1 MMKND
6 KEFEN
11 LFKSNYTR
19 LYYYALTFVDDAEVC
34 KDIVSD
40 VFETLWH
47 DYDSVRPD
55 GRMAYLYA
63 CVKNRCVD
71 HLRRRSVKQRYVL
84 FYATD
89 VREGLLGTDRE
100 LEERLQRQGHQRD
113 AATTALRPGTV
124 LLPQEVLPGG
134 GCHPGHHH
142 GRRQT
147 AHHHG
152 AEKPERRIYV
162 KVST

>member
-1 MMKND
+1 MTNND
-6 KEFEN
+6 KEFEY

-84 FYATD
+84 FYAAD

-100 LEERLQRQGHQRD
+100 LEERLQRVDRVISGMPPQRRFVLEQCFSTRSYREV
-113 AATTALRPGTV
+113 AAILGITTDGVKRHITTALRN
-124 LLPQEVLPGG
+124 LRDEFML
-134 GCHPGHHH
+134 
-142 GRRQT
+142 
-147 AHHHG
+147 
-152 AEKPERRIYV
+152 K
-162 KVST
+162 

>member
-1 MMKND
+1 MTKND
-6 KEFEN
+6 KEFES

-100 LEERLQRQGHQRD
+100 LEERLQRVDRVINGMPPQRRFVLEQCFFHKKSYREV
-113 AATTALRPGTV
+113 AAILGITTDGVKRHITTALRN
-124 LLPQEVLPGG
+124 LRDEFML
-134 GCHPGHHH
+134 
-142 GRRQT
+142 
-147 AHHHG
+147 
-152 AEKPERRIYV
+152 K
-162 KVST
+162 

>member
-1 MMKND
+1 MEEDVKI
-6 KEFEN
+6 FEK
-11 LFKSNYTR
+11 LFNT
-19 LYYYALTFVDDAEVC
+19 YYSGLVVYASRFTEDTPAAE
-34 KDIVSD
+34 DIVSD

-71 HLRRRSVKQRYVL
+71 HLRRRSVKQRYVM

-100 LEERLQRQGHQRD
+100 LEERLQRVDRVISGMPPQRRFVLEQCFFHKKSYREV
-113 AATTALRPGTV
+113 AAILGITTDGVKRHITTALRN
-124 LLPQEVLPGG
+124 LRDEFML
-134 GCHPGHHH
+134 
-142 GRRQT
+142 
-147 AHHHG
+147 
-152 AEKPERRIYV
+152 K
-162 KVST
+162 

>member
-1 MMKND
+1 MTKND
-6 KEFEN
+6 KEFES

-71 HLRRRSVKQRYVL
+71 HLRRRSVKQRYVSWNSASSTRSPTGRWL
-84 FYATD
+84 PSSASPRTASN
-89 VREGLLGTDRE
+89 GTSPR
-100 LEERLQRQGHQRD
+100 H
-113 AATTALRPGTV
+113 
-124 LLPQEVLPGG
+124 
-134 GCHPGHHH
+134 
-142 GRRQT
+142 
-147 AHHHG
+147 
-152 AEKPERRIYV
+152 
-162 KVST
+162 